1 MPDRSS
7 EPFITAQDLRA
18 ALAPQGAPRRP
29 AALLSEPA
37 GEWDWDPGLSDAERV
52 ELVEL
57 RGTVAHQREQL
68 DELRHARDTATT
80 QAHALHDALSSLAST
95 RAWKRRAAI
104 KALRAR
110 GLLDAT
116 PARARGEIAAQLHG
130 TALADRSAS

>member
-1 MPDRSS
+1 MRGERHPMPDRGS
-7 EPFITAQDLRA
+7 EPFITAHDLRA

-52 ELVEL
+52 ELAEL
-57 RGTVAHQREQL
+57 RDTVAQQREQL
-68 DELRHARDTATT
+68 DELRRARDTATT
-80 QAHALHDALSSLAST
+80 QARALHDALGSLAST
-95 RAWKRRAAI
+95 RAWKRRGVV

-116 PARARGEIAAQLHG
+116 PAGAPSEQP
-130 TALADRSAS
+130 AS